1 MATAVASTFA
11 CKTSP
16 WITSSPATRGGT
28 DHPDNLQLLCGHCNS
43 VKGDRGQEYLIAKLA
58 A

>member
-1 MATAVASTFA
+1 MRSRTKTHVIARASV
-11 CKTSP
+11 
-16 WITSSPATRGGT
+16 GT
-28 DHPDNLQLLCGHCNS
+28 DHLSNLQLICGHCNS